1 MNAQSIYDAVPL
13 GSLVRFCNGEPR
25 PPARF
30 SRKLKAWTN
39 DNGVGRLVAR
49 EPAREGAFFHFPATF
64 TLHLGNYGSE
74 GSIIMVVRRTYD
86 VDSPLD
92 FEVDE
97 YPRPGDAHV
106 LAAMSG
112 RDELLHIAADRA
124 AAEAWLATN
133 RYSNARIEIVGP
145 GLHSL
150 PNGSEA

>member
-13 GSLVRFCNGEPR
+13 GSLVRFSNGEPR

-30 SRKLKAWTN
+30 SRKLKAWNN

-49 EPAREGAFFHFPATF
+49 EPGREGASFRYPATF

-74 GSIIMVVRRTYD
+74 GSIIMVVRRTYN

-133 RYSNARIEIVGP
+133 RYSNARIEIVAP